1 MKLEDIDKAVNLR
14 EEIQDLETDIR
25 ILQKRK
31 TYDGDMWLEDK
42 ESNIQIHLSGN
53 VIEKAIDIAIRY
65 KTDLL
70 KKAKKDL
77 MAL

>member
-1 MKLEDIDKAVNLR
+1 MKLEDIDKAVSLR

-31 TYDGDMWLEDK
+31 TYDGNMWLEDK
-42 ESNIQIHLSGN
+42 DPDIHIYLSGN
-53 VIEKAIDIAIRY
+53 VIEKVIDIAIRY

>member
-1 MKLEDIDKAVNLR
+1 MKLEDIDKAVSLR

-31 TYDGDMWLEDK
+31 TYDGNMCLEDK